1 MARVRLTKGDRRT
14 IVDAI
19 CLKGVTGPW
28 TRRRRRRQATRR
40 SRATVTRATAAPH
53 AGHGRA
59 VVRRGSPTNRSS
71 SCATSPA
78 AGARW
83 VLNAKYKRGL
93 SGDEAREDRFQMCG
107 YAIAFGAARASLV
120 YPTGETGIPRSRVL
134 LAGDVAGK
142 PVTIDA

>member
-40 SRATVTRATAAPH
+40 SRATVTRATVAPH
-53 AGHGRA
+53 AGDGA
-59 VVRRGSPTNRSS
+59 ARRGSPTNRSS

-83 VLNAKYKRGL
+83 VLNAKYKRGFG
-93 SGDEAREDRFQMCG
+93 GDEAREDR
-107 YAIAFGAARASLV
+107 
-120 YPTGETGIPRSRVL
+120 
-134 LAGDVAGK
+134 
-142 PVTIDA
+142 